1 MNSDRDQLVKEIF
14 ADALEKADAAE
25 RAAYLSQ
32 ACGED
37 AQLRQHVEALLQAH
51 QKAGA
56 FLEEPAPPPPGK
68 KIVLATLL
76 TEKLG
81 DHIGRYKLL
90 EKIGEGGCGVV
101 YLAEQEEPVKRQVA
115 LKVIRPGMDSKQ
127 VLARFEA
134 ERQALA
140 LMDHPNIAKVL
151 DAGATEQGRP
161 FFVMELV
168 HGIKITDYCDQN
180 SLSTEQRLD
189 LFLQACHAVQHAHQK
204 GIIHRDIKPSNILV
218 TLQDGK
224 PAAKVID
231 FGIAKATAGQVLT
244 DKTVHTAFEQFIGT
258 PAYMSP
264 EQAEMSGLD
273 IDTRSDIYSLGVLLY
288 ELLIGTTPF
297 DPKRLV
303 EAGLE
308 EIRRIIREEEPPQ
321 PSTRLSKLTAQEQT
335 TTAKRRHTEAP
346 QLVHQVRGD
355 LDWIVMKALDKDR
368 TRRYET
374 ANALASDIQRHLND
388 EPVEA
393 HAPSQ
398 LYRLRK
404 LVRRHKLAFAAV
416 GFMFAVLAIGLG
428 VSLWSLRK
436 ANREATRSQQV
447 ARFLQDMLQGVGPSV
462 ALGRDTAML
471 REILDK
477 TAQRLDKELKNQPDV
492 EADLRSTIGKV
503 YSDLGH
509 YTNAEAMHRKALAL
523 RKKLLGSEHPDVAR
537 SLNNIA
543 GVLKQQGKLAEAENL
558 FREALAMHKKVEGS
572 EHPDVAS
579 SLNNLAAVLEEEGKL
594 QEAETLYRQ
603 ALAMQ
608 TKLLGP
614 ESPNLAT
621 ILNNLANTLQDEGKP
636 VEAETLFRQGLAM
649 QKKLLGSEHLEVAR
663 SLHRLALL
671 LQPQGKLAE
680 AESLMRQSLAIRK
693 KLLGG
698 EHPDVA
704 KSLGGLAQV
713 LWAQHE
719 FAEAETLY
727 REALAMQRSLLGAEH
742 PAVADSLRGVANV
755 LFAQGKFAEAETFYR
770 QALALRLK
778 SLGGEHPEVARALV
792 GVANV
797 LFAQGK
803 FAEAETLYRQA
814 LAIYENALGSEHPE
828 VAGTLNNLAAL
839 LQQDE
844 TKLAEAETLYRQV
857 LTLQKKRLGSQHPDV
872 ARSLS
877 NLGGVLQAQGKLAEA
892 ETVFRE
898 ALAMRRKLLGSE
910 HPGVAILLGGLAE
923 VLLAQGKFAEA
934 EASAR
939 ECLAVREKRVPES
952 WEMFDA
958 RSLLGATLLGQ
969 KKYAEA
975 EPLLTTAY
983 KGMKEREDRIPADEK
998 RRLKEALQR
1007 LVELYEATGK
1017 PEEAAKWR
1025 QK

>member
-101 YLAEQEEPVKRQVA
+101 YLAEQEDPVKRQVA

-151 DAGATEQGRP
+151 DAGATDQGRP

-189 LFLQACHAVQHAHQK
+189 LFIQGCHAVQHAHQK

-218 TLQDGK
+218 TVQDGK
-224 PAAKVID
+224 PVAKVID

-258 PAYMSP
+258 PTYMSP
-264 EQAEMSGLD
+264 EQAEMTALD
-273 IDTRSDIYSLGVLLY
+273 IDTRNDIYSLGVLLY

-308 EIRRIIREEEPPQ
+308 EIRRIIREEEPPR

-374 ANALASDIQRHLND
+374 ANALASDIERHLND

-393 HAPSQ
+393 HAPSR

-462 ALGRDTAML
+462 ARGRDTAML

-477 TAQRLDKELKNQPDV
+477 TAQRMDRELKNQPDV
-492 EADLRSTIGKV
+492 EADLRMTIGSV
-503 YSDLGH
+503 YLDLGQ
-509 YTNAEAMHRKALAL
+509 YTNAEAMFREAVAL
-523 RKKLLGSEHPDVAR
+523 RKKLLGKEHPAVAK
-537 SLNNIA
+537 SLNNVGIA
-543 GVLKQQGKLAEAENL
+543 LYRQGRLAEAETL
-558 FREALAMHKKVEGS
+558 QREALAMHKEVQGS

-579 SLNNLAAVLEEEGKL
+579 SLNNLAGVLLDEGKL

-614 ESPNLAT
+614 ESPNLAN

-649 QKKLLGSEHLEVAR
+649 QKKLLGNEHLEVAR

-680 AESLMRQSLAIRK
+680 AESLMRQSLAMRK

-704 KSLGGLAQV
+704 KSLAGLAQV
-713 LWAQHE
+713 LWAQHK

-755 LFAQGKFAEAETFYR
+755 LFAQGKFAEAETLYR
-770 QALALRLK
+770 QALALRQKL
-778 SLGGEHPEVARALV
+778 LGAEHAEVARALV

-797 LFAQGK
+797 LGAQGK

-892 ETVFRE
+892 ETVLSE

-910 HPGVAILLGGLAE
+910 HPGVANLLGGLAE

-934 EASAR
+934 EASVR
-939 ECLAVREKRVPES
+939 ECLAIREKRLPEG

-975 EPLLTTAY
+975 EPLLLSGY
-983 KGMKEREDRIPADEK
+983 SGMKDREERIPADEK